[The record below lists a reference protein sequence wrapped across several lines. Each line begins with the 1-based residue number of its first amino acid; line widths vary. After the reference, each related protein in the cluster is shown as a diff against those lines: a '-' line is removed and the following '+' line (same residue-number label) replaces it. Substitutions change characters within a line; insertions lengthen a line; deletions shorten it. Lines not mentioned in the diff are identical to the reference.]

1 MITLIIISY
10 IISFIFTASTI
21 HQGWSEKDKD
31 QFNSG
36 LTFLLAS
43 VLIGFIAGWIIVVM
57 YIWYKIKDHFDEHF
71 NE

>member
-10 IISFIFTASTI
+10 IISFIFTAITI
-21 HQGWSEKDKD
+21 HEGWRDKDKD

-36 LTFLLAS
+36 LTFLLPS

-57 YIWYKIKDHFDEHF
+57 FIWYRIKDHFDEHF
-71 NE
+71 DN